1 MDHIGRRRL
10 LLASAALAL
19 TPGAAMA
26 QAAKT
31 RRLGVLMSIDKGD
44 PETKARL
51 AALAQGLKEFGW
63 RDGANL
69 RIDYR
74 FADGDASRMPN
85 LAKEL
90 LRLRPDVILASGTQA
105 ALMSRQQ

>member
-1 MDHIGRRRL
+1 MAVRCSPVNHAGLSVDFCAGRGRMDHIGRRRL

-63 RDGANL
+63 RDGGNL

-74 FADGDASRMPN
+74 FADGDASRMP
-85 LAKEL
+85 
-90 LRLRPDVILASGTQA
+90 
-105 ALMSRQQ
+105 